1 MEWVQ
6 NPNVFSED
14 PAKYGHW
21 DTRPQ
26 DALWEKMSNHQSDD
40 TKTSIVQ
47 FFWDGPPAGSGKRR
61 LSVQD
66 IADYMEE
73 TELTP
78 TKNQE
83 LFDTEEDTAL
93 DAKFLD

>member
-1 MEWVQ
+1 MQ
-6 NPNVFSED
+6 NPDVFAD
-14 PAKYGHW
+14 NPAKYGHW

-26 DALWEKMSNHQSDD
+26 EALWDKMRNHQSND

-47 FFWDGPPAGSGKRR
+47 FFWDRPPRESSKRR
-61 LSVQD
+61 FSVQD

-73 TELTP
+73 RELTP
-78 TKNQE
+78 TKNE
-83 LFDTEEDTAL
+83 EIFDTEEDTFL